1 MWHHEKT
8 TFKMDKTNTF
18 VPRTFCFSNI
28 VLRIPVL
35 PCLGSF
41 WCVKIEKYELW
52 LIEIEKRIFFPMM
65 LNVGDLIQIT
75 HKEVTHTKFQRRHFI
90 ETQY

>member
-1 MWHHEKT
+1 MRSKWYGVHLVMQSALYMWHHEKT

-28 VLRIPVL
+28 VLRIPIL

-52 LIEIEKRIFFPMM
+52 LIEIEKRIFF
-65 LNVGDLIQIT
+65 L
-75 HKEVTHTKFQRRHFI
+75 
-90 ETQY
+90 